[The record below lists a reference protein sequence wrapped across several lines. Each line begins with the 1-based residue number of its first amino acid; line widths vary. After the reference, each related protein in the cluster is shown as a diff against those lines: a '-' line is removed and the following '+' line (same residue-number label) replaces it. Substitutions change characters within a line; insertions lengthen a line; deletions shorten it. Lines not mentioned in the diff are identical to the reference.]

1 MLFYELYGYYIEA
14 WSLDQ
19 AHPKN
24 LIIIKWKSLG
34 EVKTCIIAILSF
46 KAQHSVL
53 CIRLSE
59 EIGLPKGFLGNYR
72 SEEEN
77 G

>member
-1 MLFYELYGYYIEA
+1 MLFYELYRYYIEA

-24 LIIIKWKSLG
+24 LIIIELKSLG
-34 EVKTCIIAILSF
+34 EVKIRIIAILSF
-46 KAQHSVL
+46 KARHSVL
-53 CIRLSE
+53 CIRSDE
-59 EIGLPKGFLGNYR
+59 EIGLLKGFLSNYR